1 MARID
6 DWHDV
11 QMERSGTE
19 ARLIR
24 VAIIAGCVMFSQATL
39 GHGDEDLPRYVAEQG
54 VDAGDC
60 TLPVR
65 PCRSIQYAAA
75 VARKGS
81 QVRVAA
87 GRYRIETPHDIFHI
101 TSGVLDVRGGFSRF
115 DHFLAQAPASN
126 PTTLIGVPA
135 EFRDQL
141 RAQGFHV
148 IADRKGGDHQGA
160 LADLRRGYGAML
172 TSGGTTQ
179 CDGGSAGSF
188 PCHQI
193 DMLAHLALADF
204 SSKPALANDIWGF
217 VDLNTEREYALIG
230 LYNGTAVVD
239 VTDPAAPF
247 EVGFVA
253 GAGSLWRDLKVAQY
267 YDSDDARWR
276 SYAYVSTDGANER
289 LVVMDLTGLPN
300 RVALGHRI
308 KQSSPIHNVYVSS
321 VDYATGV
328 PMHKDASLH
337 VLGSSNNGGAFRSYA
352 LQDAADPK
360 LARESSGGY
369 SHDATSMRVTDD
381 RAAACGNH
389 SASCQVL
396 IDFNEDS
403 VDLWDLTDGTDA
415 PLLSSIDYTRS
426 AYVHS
431 GWWSEDGRFLFVQD
445 ELDEARF
452 TLPTTLR
459 VFDLADLTNPVFA
472 GSWEG
477 PTNAIDHN
485 GYTRGNRYYMSNY
498 TRGLTVL
505 DITNP
510 AEPVDI
516 GFFDTYPVSDTTA
529 LNGAWGVFPFLPSGS
544 VLVSDIDS
552 GLYVLADRTRVSDGG
567 QIGFTAS
574 AFGAEEGST
583 ATVSVARSGGTK
595 GAVSVDYV
603 LFAGSA
609 DSTDFAPSTGTLVWA
624 DDDEGVRTI
633 EVPLL
638 RDEITEPMERAFVR
652 LGNPVG
658 GVVLADTNTA
668 SVFIGD
674 PGGTTTIGFT
684 QSHISVDETARRVIA
699 TIARTGSPVGTAEVD
714 YEVLPITA
722 VEAVRRIV
730 YLPFTSLGVFPFAI
744 DSEGDYRSSAG
755 NRLSWEDGDAAS
767 KTIAIELIEDD
778 IVEIAERFEV
788 RLSSPSGATLAGNHT
803 LTVNIGA
810 DTGVATTGFLLFDGA
825 INQDVQK
832 VRDGA
837 ALDPGAVA
845 DVLNIRAV
853 PRDPDAVGSMQLT
866 LSGAVS
872 ATRTDQDPPYLL
884 YDDGGG
890 TLPLGEYELT
900 ATPYPEPGL
909 GGEAGLSLTVTFS
922 VVAAD

>member
-1 MARID
+1 MG
-6 DWHDV
+6 
-11 QMERSGTE
+11 RSETE
-19 ARLIR
+19 ARTIR

-39 GHGDEDLPRYVAEQG
+39 GHGDEDSPRYVAEQG

-65 PCRSIQYAAA
+65 PCRTIQYATA

-81 QVRVAA
+81 QVRIAS
-87 GRYRIETPHDIFHI
+87 GRYRIETPHEVFHL

-115 DHFLAQAPASN
+115 DHFLAQAPDAN
-126 PTTLIGVPA
+126 PTTLVGVPA

-160 LADLRRGYGAML
+160 LADLRRGYSSML

-188 PCHQI
+188 ACDQI
-193 DMLAHLALADF
+193 DMLSHLALADF
-204 SSKPALANDIWGF
+204 SSKPRLANDIWGF

-239 VTDPAAPF
+239 VTDPATPF
-247 EVGFVA
+247 EVGFVS
-253 GAGSLWRDLKVAQY
+253 GPGSVWRDIKVAQN

-276 SYAYVSTDGANER
+276 TYAYVSTDSANER
-289 LVVMDLTGLPN
+289 LVVIDLTGLPN

-308 KQSSPIHNVYVSS
+308 KQSTPIHNVHISN

-328 PMHKDASLH
+328 PMQKDPSLH
-337 VLGSSNNGGAFRSYA
+337 VLGSSRNKGAFRSYA
-352 LQDAADPK
+352 LQDAAVPK
-360 LARESSGGY
+360 LVGESSGGY
-369 SHDATSMRVTDD
+369 SHDATSMLVTDA
-381 RAAACGNH
+381 RAAACGDD
-389 SASCQVL
+389 SASCEVL
-396 IDFNEDS
+396 IDFNEDA
-403 VDLWDLTDGTDA
+403 VELWDVTDRSNA
-415 PLLSSIDYTRS
+415 PLLSSIRYTRS

-445 ELDEARF
+445 ELDETRF
-452 TLPTTLR
+452 ALPTTLR
-459 VFDLADLTNPVFA
+459 VFDLSDLTNPVFA

-510 AEPVDI
+510 AEPMDV

-529 LNGAWGVFPFLPSGS
+529 FNGAWGVFPFLPSGN

-567 QIGFTAS
+567 RIGFTAS
-574 AFGAEEGST
+574 AFGAEEGS
-583 ATVSVARSGGTK
+583 AAMVSVARSGGAK
-595 GAVSVDYV
+595 GAVSVNYV
-603 LFAGSA
+603 LFTGSA
-609 DSTDFAPSTGTLVWA
+609 DSTDFAPSTGTLAWA
-624 DDDEGVRTI
+624 DGDEGMRTI

-638 RDEITEPMERAFVR
+638 RDEIAEPMERALVR
-652 LGNPVG
+652 LGTPVG
-658 GVVLADTNTA
+658 GAVLADANTA

-674 PGGTTTIGFT
+674 PGATTTIGFA
-684 QSHISVDETARRVIA
+684 QSHISVDETAKRVIA
-699 TIARTGSPVGTAEVD
+699 TIDRTGSPVGTVEVS

-722 VEAVRRIV
+722 EEAVRRIAHINFA
-730 YLPFTSLGVFPFAI
+730 PFRFLPFAI
-744 DSEGDYRSSAG
+744 DREADYRSPTG
-755 NRLSWEDGDAAS
+755 NRLFWENGDAAS
-767 KTIAIELIEDD
+767 KTIVIDLVEDD
-778 IVEIAERFEV
+778 IVEPAEQFEV
-788 RLSSPSGATLAGNHT
+788 RLSSPSGATIAGNHS
-803 LTVNIGA
+803 LTVDIGA
-810 DTGVATTGFLLFDGA
+810 DTGVATTGLMLFDGA
-825 INQDVQK
+825 INQDVQEI
-832 VRDGA
+832 RAGD
-837 ALDPGAVA
+837 ALEPGAFA

-853 PRDPDAVGSMQLT
+853 ARDPDAVGSMRLT
-866 LSGAVS
+866 LSGTAS
-872 ATRTDQDPPYLL
+872 AMRTDEDPPYLL
-884 YDDGGG
+884 YDNDGGS
-890 TLPLGEYELT
+890 LPLGEYELN
-900 ATPYPEPGL
+900 ATPYSEPDL

>member
-1 MARID
+1 MCSHA
-6 DWHDV
+6 
-11 QMERSGTE
+11 
-19 ARLIR
+19 A
-24 VAIIAGCVMFSQATL
+24 L

-54 VDAGDC
+54 ADAGDC
-60 TLPVR
+60 TMPVR
-65 PCRSIQYAAA
+65 PCRTIQYATA

-81 QVRVAA
+81 QVRVAS

-115 DHFLAQAPASN
+115 DHFLAQAPATN
-126 PTTLIGVPA
+126 PTTLVGVPA

-141 RAQGFHV
+141 RARGFHV
-148 IADRKGGDHQGA
+148 IADRKGGDQKEA
-160 LADLRRGYGAML
+160 LAELRRGYGAML
-172 TSGGTTQ
+172 ASDGTTP
-179 CDGGSAGSF
+179 CDGGSADSF
-188 PCHQI
+188 PCEQV
-193 DMLAHLALADF
+193 DMLSHLALADF
-204 SSKPALANDIWGF
+204 SSTPALANDIWGF

-239 VTDPAAPF
+239 VTDPGAPF
-247 EVGFVA
+247 EVGFVS
-253 GAGSLWRDLKVAQY
+253 GPGSLWRDLKLAQY
-267 YDSDDARWR
+267 YDGDDARWR
-276 SYAYVSTDGANER
+276 AYAYVSTDGASER
-289 LVVMDLTGLPN
+289 LAVIDLTGLPN

-308 KQSSPIHNVYVSS
+308 KQSAPIHNVHVSS

-328 PMHKDASLH
+328 PMQKDPSLH
-337 VLGSSNNGGAFRSYA
+337 VLGSSNNRGAFRSYT
-352 LQDAADPK
+352 LRDAADPQ
-360 LARESSGGY
+360 LVGESSGGY
-369 SHDATSMRVTDD
+369 SHDATSMVVTDA
-381 RAAACGNH
+381 RAAACVDH
-389 SASCQVL
+389 TASCEVL
-396 IDFNEDS
+396 IDFNEDA
-403 VDLWDLTDGTDA
+403 VDLWDVTDRTSS
-415 PLLSSIDYTRS
+415 PLLSSIGYTRS

-452 TLPTTLR
+452 ALPTTLR
-459 VFDLADLTNPVFA
+459 IFDLADLSNPVLA
-472 GSWEG
+472 GSWQG
-477 PTNAIDHN
+477 PTSAIDHN

-510 AEPVDI
+510 AEPVEV
-516 GFFDTYPVSDTTA
+516 GFFDTYPVSDSTA
-529 LNGAWGVFPFLPSGS
+529 MNGAWGVFPFLPSGS

-574 AFGAEEGST
+574 AFGAEEGS
-583 ATVSVARSGGTK
+583 AVTVSVTRSGGAK

-609 DSTDFAPSTGTLVWA
+609 DSTDFVPSSGTLVWPG
-624 DDDEGVRTI
+624 DDEGVRTI
-633 EVPLL
+633 EVPTL
-638 RDEITEPMERAFVR
+638 RDDITEPMERAFVR
-652 LGNPVG
+652 LANPVG
-658 GVVLADTNTA
+658 GAVLANANTA

-674 PGGTTTIGFT
+674 LGGTTMIGFT
-684 QSHISVDETARRVIA
+684 EPDITIDEAAKRVTA
-699 TIARTGSPVGTAEVD
+699 TIERTGSPVGVVEVS

-730 YLPFTSLGVFPFAI
+730 RIPFVESLGVFPFAI
-744 DSEGDYRSSAG
+744 YSEGDYRTGAG
-755 NRLSWEDGDAAS
+755 TRLFWENGDAAS
-767 KTIAIELIEDD
+767 KTIVIDLIEDD
-778 IVEIAERFEV
+778 VVEPTEQFEV

-810 DTGVATTGFLLFDGA
+810 DTGVATTGLMLFDGA

-837 ALDPGAVA
+837 ALDPRAVA

-866 LSGAVS
+866 LGGAVS

-884 YDDGGG
+884 YDDSGG
-890 TLPLGEYELT
+890 TLPLGEYKLT

-922 VVAAD
+922 VVAAE

>member
-1 MARID
+1 
-6 DWHDV
+6 
-11 QMERSGTE
+11 
-19 ARLIR
+19 
-24 VAIIAGCVMFSQATL
+24 MFSQATL

-65 PCRSIQYAAA
+65 PCRTIQYATA

-81 QVRVAA
+81 QVRVAS
-87 GRYRIETPHDIFHI
+87 GRYRIETPHEIFHI

-115 DHFLAQAPASN
+115 DHFLTQAPAAN
-126 PTTLIGVPA
+126 PTTLVGVPA

-148 IADRKGGDHQGA
+148 IADRKGADHHRA
-160 LADLRRGYGAML
+160 LADLRRGHGAML

-188 PCHQI
+188 ACQQI
-193 DMLAHLALADF
+193 DMLSHLALADF
-204 SSKPALANDIWGF
+204 SSNPTLANDIWGF

-230 LYNGTAVVD
+230 LDNGTAVVD
-239 VTDPAAPF
+239 VTDSAEPF
-247 EVGFVA
+247 EVGFVP
-253 GAGSLWRDLKVAQY
+253 GNRTLWRDLKVAQY

-276 SYAYVSTDGANER
+276 TYAYVSTDGTNER
-289 LVVMDLTGLPN
+289 LAVIDLTGLPN
-300 RVALGHRI
+300 QVALGHRI
-308 KQSSPIHNVYVSS
+308 KQSAPIHNVYVSG

-328 PMHKDASLH
+328 PMQKDPSLH
-337 VLGSSNNGGAFRSYA
+337 VLGSFRNGGAFRSYT

-360 LARESSGGY
+360 LVGESSGGY
-369 SHDATSMRVTDD
+369 SHDATSMLVTDA
-381 RAAACGNH
+381 RAAACGDD
-389 SASCQVL
+389 SASCEIL
-396 IDFNEDS
+396 IDFNEDT
-403 VDLWDLTDGTDA
+403 VELWDVTDGTDA
-415 PLLSSIDYTRS
+415 PLLSSIDYARS

-445 ELDEARF
+445 ELDETRF
-452 TLPTTLR
+452 ALPTTLR
-459 VFDLADLTNPVFA
+459 VFDLSDLTNPVFA

-529 LNGAWGVFPFLPSGS
+529 FNGAWGVFPFLPSGN

-583 ATVSVARSGGTK
+583 VTVSVARSGGASGT
-595 GAVSVDYV
+595 VSVDYA

-624 DDDEGVRTI
+624 DGNEGVRTI
-633 EVPLL
+633 EVPIL
-638 RDEITEPMERAFVR
+638 RDEITEHMERAFVR

-658 GVVLADTNTA
+658 GAVLADANTA
-668 SVFIGD
+668 NVFIGEL
-674 PGGTTTIGFT
+674 GGTTTIGFA
-684 QSHISVDETARRVIA
+684 QSHIAVDETAKRVTA
-699 TIARTGSPVGTAEVD
+699 TIDRIGSPVSAVEVS

-722 VEAVRRIV
+722 EEAVRRIV
-730 YLPFTSLGVFPFAI
+730 YLPFPSLGVFPFAI
-744 DSEGDYRSSAG
+744 DTEGDYRSPTG
-755 NRLSWEDGDAAS
+755 NRLFWESGDGAS
-767 KTIAIELIEDD
+767 KTIVIDLVEDD
-778 IVEIAERFEV
+778 IVEPAEQFEV
-788 RLSSPSGATLAGNHT
+788 RLSSPSGATLAGNHS

-810 DTGVATTGFLLFDGA
+810 DTGVATTRFMLFDGA
-825 INQDVQK
+825 INLDVQEI
-832 VRDGA
+832 RDGGEF
-837 ALDPGAVA
+837 DPGAVA

-853 PRDPDAVGSMQLT
+853 AKDPDAVGSMRLT
-866 LSGAVS
+866 LSGTES
-872 ATRTDQDPPYLL
+872 ATRTDEVPPYLL
-884 YDDGGG
+884 YDYHGGS
-890 TLPLGEYELT
+890 LPLGEYELT
-900 ATPYPEPGL
+900 ATPYSEPDL
-909 GGEAGLSLTVTFS
+909 AGTEGSSLTVSFS
-922 VVAAD
+922 VVAAE

>member
-1 MARID
+1 MARLYG
-6 DWHDV
+6 WHNV

-19 ARLIR
+19 ARMIR

-39 GHGDEDLPRYVAEQG
+39 GHGDEDLPRHVAEQG
-54 VDAGDC
+54 VDVGDC

-65 PCRSIQYAAA
+65 PCRTLQYATA

-87 GRYRIETPHDIFHI
+87 GRYRIETPHEIFHL
-101 TSGVLDVRGGFSRF
+101 TSGILDVRGGFSRF
-115 DHFLAQAPASN
+115 DHFLTQAPGAN
-126 PTTLIGVPA
+126 PTTLVGVPA

-141 RAQGFHV
+141 RTQGFHV
-148 IADRKGGDHQGA
+148 IADRKGGDQRDA
-160 LADLRRGYGAML
+160 LADLRRGHSAML
-172 TSGGTTQ
+172 ASDSTKR
-179 CDGGSAGSF
+179 CDDGSADAF
-188 PCHQI
+188 PCQQI
-193 DMLAHLALADF
+193 DMLSHLALADF
-204 SSKPALANDIWGF
+204 SSKPALASDIWGF

-247 EVGFVA
+247 EVGFVP
-253 GAGSLWRDLKVAQY
+253 GAGSLWRDLKVAQS
-267 YDSDDARWR
+267 YDSEDARWR
-276 SYAYVSTDGANER
+276 TYAYVSTDGGNER

-308 KQSSPIHNVYVSS
+308 KQTAPIHNVYVSN

-328 PMHKDASLH
+328 PMQKDPSLH
-337 VLGSSNNGGAFRSYA
+337 VLGSSNNKGAFRSYA
-352 LQDAADPK
+352 LQDAANPK
-360 LARESSGGY
+360 LVGESSGGY
-369 SHDATSMRVTDD
+369 SHDATSMRVTDA
-381 RAAACGNH
+381 RAAACGDH
-389 SASCQVL
+389 SASCEVL
-396 IDFNEDS
+396 IDFNEDA
-403 VDLWDLTDGTDA
+403 VDLWDLTDRTNA
-415 PLLSSIDYTRS
+415 PLLSSINYTRS

-445 ELDEARF
+445 ELDEVYFSLA
-452 TLPTTLR
+452 TTLR
-459 VFDLADLTNPVFA
+459 VFDLGDLSDPVLA

-485 GYTRGNRYYMSNY
+485 GYARGNRYYMSNY

-516 GFFDTYPVSDTTA
+516 GFFDTYPVSDSTA
-529 LNGAWGVFPFLPSGS
+529 FNGAWGVFPFLPSGS

-583 ATVSVARSGGTK
+583 AMVSVVRSGGAK

-609 DSTDFAPSTGTLVWA
+609 DSADFAPSTGTLVWA
-624 DDDEGVRTI
+624 DDDEGMRTI

-658 GVVLADTNTA
+658 GAVLSDANTA

-674 PGGTTTIGFT
+674 PGGTTTIGFA
-684 QSHISVDETARRVIA
+684 QSHISVDEAAKRVIA
-699 TIARTGSPVGTAEVD
+699 TIDRTGSPVGTAEVS

-722 VEAVRRIV
+722 EEAVRRIV
-730 YLPFTSLGVFPFAI
+730 YINFAPLRVLPFAI
-744 DSEGDYRSSAG
+744 DREGDYRSPAG
-755 NRLSWEDGDAAS
+755 NRLFWEDGDAAS
-767 KTIAIELIEDD
+767 KTIVIDLVDD
-778 IVEIAERFEV
+778 DTVEPAEQFEV
-788 RLSSPSGATLAGNHT
+788 RLSSPSGATLADNHS
-803 LTVNIGA
+803 LTVDIGA
-810 DTGVATTGFLLFDGA
+810 DTGVAATGLLLFDGA
-825 INQDVQK
+825 INQDVQEI
-832 VRDGA
+832 RDGA

-845 DVLNIRAV
+845 NVLNIRAV
-853 PRDPDAVGSMQLT
+853 ARDPDAVGSMQLT
-866 LSGAVS
+866 LSGTVS

-884 YDDGGG
+884 YDDGGRA
-890 TLPLGEYELT
+890 LPLGEYELT
-900 ATPYPEPGL
+900 ATPYPEPDL
-909 GGEAGLSLTVTFS
+909 GGEAGLSLTVAFS